1 MALNIIAVGIICM
14 AIIELFTLL
23 GFNKARAERAKEIK
37 QCDNLWKYNSDI
49 CSMVL
54 KLQRQINQLDIE
66 LAMFK
71 DGYAKPK
78 ETPK

>member
-1 MALNIIAVGIICM
+1 MYNVKYTMYMAYPCRASLD
-14 AIIELFTLL
+14 LFT
-23 GFNKARAERAKEIK
+23 RMYMAERAKEIK